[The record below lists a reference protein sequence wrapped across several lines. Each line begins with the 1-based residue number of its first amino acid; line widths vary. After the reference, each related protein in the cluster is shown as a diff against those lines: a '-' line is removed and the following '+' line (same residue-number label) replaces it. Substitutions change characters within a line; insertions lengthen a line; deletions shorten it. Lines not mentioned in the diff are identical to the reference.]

1 VPAIEQG
8 NAARHNNRK
17 HKNRNKLKRKQ
28 GILGERL
35 MDLQLFNKSEYL
47 LFNKE
52 IVSNFALSVEKLF
65 WSASTLAFN
74 LLVNN
79 WDAKIPNRLCL
90 RTGASSKDLLSCTLV

>member
-1 VPAIEQG
+1 LCELCELSNRFGSTEAITSEEEPANEQG
-8 NAARHNNRK
+8 KAARHNNTR

-35 MDLQLFNKSEYL
+35 MDLQRFTKSEYL
-47 LFNKE
+47 LLNND
-52 IVSNFALSVEKLF
+52 IVSNFALSVEKIF

-79 WDAKIPNRLCL
+79 
-90 RTGASSKDLLSCTLV
+90 